1 MVTSSDTHKVYG
13 FFSALSSSETLFLP
27 VRNCKQLLYR
37 SLHGLPHKNRCLG
50 YLLLLLLTFLHHVVV
65 TVRRLPCRPM
75 ESIEMRKQRLQT
87 FMGQHTFPSDY
98 KCRFQATRTKSVK
111 RFSTFNVSLWSKLFS
126 SNILTLVAS
135 CSK

>member
-1 MVTSSDTHKVYG
+1 MASK
-13 FFSALSSSETLFLP
+13 LP
-27 VRNCKQLLYR
+27 RPITCQP
-37 SLHGLPHKNRCLG
+37 S
-50 YLLLLLLTFLHHVVV
+50 VVH
-65 TVRRLPCRPM
+65 REMYLPCRPV

-87 FMGQHTFPSDY
+87 VMGQHTFPSDY